1 MKQNIK
7 KVLYYSIRGRYP
19 YVCIMKQTEEGWYWW
34 DICEHRTTPYYYGKN
49 KPRLHSGE
57 TYVLSDNFGS
67 VLPEIEQ
74 LMAEWK
80 MEVLEDHKLE
90 KTAHNYLEDLFY
102 RNKARFIQYF
112 ITKEG
117 EVVTLETK
125 YATSLCNGG
134 EWTQVLGIIGERCR
148 RSWFRQSDGDLM
160 LHASIPQVTQ
170 EEARNRAVEILDEK
184 IQAYIRTI
192 KEFCGENI
200 STYKKP
206 TEETGLME
214 MEHET
219 EKNAEKREMKVVAP
233 EETKQGRE

>member
-1 MKQNIK
+1 MTFK

-34 DICEHRTTPYYYGKN
+34 DIYEHWTTPYYYGKS
-49 KPRLHSGE
+49 KPRLHSSE
-57 TYVLSDNFGS
+57 NYILSDDFNS
-67 VLPEIEQ
+67 VLPQIEQ

-80 MEVLEDHKLE
+80 MKVLEDHKLE

-125 YATSLCNGG
+125 YSSSLCNGG

-160 LHASIPQVTQ
+160 LHATSIPQVTQ
-170 EEARNRAVEILDEK
+170 DEARNRASEILDGE
-184 IQAYIRTI
+184 IDEYICRI

-200 STYKKP
+200 LTCKKT

-214 MEHET
+214 LEHGI

-233 EETKQGRE
+233 EETKEGRE